1 MYVFQYVTTTEDK
14 YLEMDPMHQE
24 NEDPMETLK
33 REIKDLKEKLGTID
47 RDNTQSVDSIA
58 ENTKRISDVL
68 CRISDKKIDITNYR
82 YNPIFDLL
90 KVEQLTRIEIPL
102 DVLNQLISV
111 GFDLNAASWLPVPK
125 ACLNI
130 AAQNHHYNAARLL
143 IQHGAKGASGTYNID
158 QTDKHVNGTCII
170 EPVITVLASQPDA
183 PLDLFDLLATPQ
195 NLNDSSNIGR
205 LPLHEAVLYGHTAIA
220 LHLIKLGARV
230 DQKWGK
236 LSVLPVEYYFLHVES
251 NIKRFNT
258 DDKLL
263 MSLLPSRMH
272 GVEVLRFISQILD
285 GEQDKN
291 DIGVLEVIHQLLQ
304 RLHFD
309 KPLVLDIKTRL
320 GCFII
325 NDNVDASSPYL
336 THSPLFL
343 YLFSWILVELQFD
356 LASTPSEIGDDWEQ
370 TEINQVLWSYS
381 HAAGDIWKKYHQ
393 QSRVKSLQRLCIL
406 CTRNSMS
413 SFDDESFVS
422 LPVPPYLRKLL
433 TYRDVSE
440 KIFEEWCRAPDMSL
454 YM

>member
-1 MYVFQYVTTTEDK
+1 MEDR
-14 YLEMDPMHQE
+14 YLEMDLMHQE
-24 NEDPMETLK
+24 NEDTMETLK
-33 REIKDLKEKLGTID
+33 KEIKDLKEKLVTID
-47 RDNTQSVDSIA
+47 KDNTQSVDSIA

-68 CRISDKKIDITNYR
+68 HRISDKKIDITNYL

-143 IQHGAKGASGTYNID
+143 MQHGAKCASGTYYIE
-158 QTDKHVNGTCII
+158 HGTYSLHRA
-170 EPVITVLASQPDA
+170 PVITALVSQPDA

-205 LPLHEAVLYGHTAIA
+205 LPLHEAAHFGHTAIA
-220 LHLIKLGARV
+220 LHLIKLGAKV
-230 DQKWGK
+230 DQKDR
-236 LSVLPVEYYFLHVES
+236 SSTLPVVAFVNQNLKS
-251 NIKRFNT
+251 SSKGFNN
-258 DDKLL
+258 KLF
-263 MSLLPSRMH
+263 MRILPSRMH
-272 GVEVLRFISQILD
+272 GIEVLRVIDFIMNSK
-285 GEQDKN
+285 QDKN
-291 DIGVLEVIHQLLQ
+291 DIGVLEVIHQFLQ

-309 KPLVLDIKTRL
+309 KPLVVEINTHA
-320 GCFII
+320 GGFII
-325 NDNVDASSPYL
+325 NRIVLVCFNYI
-336 THSPLFL
+336 TSPLIL

-356 LASTPSEIGDDWEQ
+356 LASAPSEIGDD
-370 TEINQVLWSYS
+370 VLQGRKITQDFRSYL

-393 QSRVKSLQRLCIL
+393 QSRMRSLQRLCIL
-406 CTRNSMS
+406 CIRNTMS
-413 SFDDESFVS
+413 SLDDESFLS
-422 LPVPPYLRKLL
+422 LPLPPYICRLL

-440 KIFEEWCRAPDMSL
+440 KIYGEWCRAPTLSL

>member
-1 MYVFQYVTTTEDK
+1 MANR
-14 YLEMDPMHQE
+14 YLEMELMCRE
-24 NEDPMETLK
+24 NEDTMETLK
-33 REIKDLKEKLGTID
+33 REIKDLKEKLVTID

-68 CRISDKKIDITNYR
+68 RRISDKEIDITNSR

-90 KVEQLTRIEIPL
+90 NVEQLTRTEIPL

-111 GFDLNAASWLPVPK
+111 GFDVNAASWLPHPK

-130 AAQNHHYNAARLL
+130 SAQNHHYNAARLL
-143 IQHGAKGASGTYNID
+143 IQHGAKCASGTFWYN
-158 QTDKHVNGTCII
+158 I
-170 EPVITVLASQPDA
+170 EPVITELAYQPDA

-195 NLNDSSNIGR
+195 NLNDSSHIGG
-205 LPLHEAVLYGHTAIA
+205 LPLHQAVDAGHTAIA

-230 DQKWGK
+230 DQRGT
-236 LSVLPVEYYFLHVES
+236 SSTLPVATFVKKSLRS
-251 NIKRFNT
+251 NSNELNT
-258 DDKLL
+258 ENKLF

-272 GVEVLRFISQILD
+272 GVEVLRVIDWIMN
-285 GEQDKN
+285 GTQDKT

-309 KPLVLDIKTRL
+309 KTLVVEIRTHP
-320 GCFII
+320 GHFII
-325 NDNVDASSPYL
+325 NRTVILSFNYIN
-336 THSPLFL
+336 SPLHL

-356 LASTPSEIGDDWEQ
+356 FASTPSDVVQGRKFPPEIM
-370 TEINQVLWSYS
+370 SYL

-413 SFDDESFVS
+413 SLDDESFLS
-422 LPVPPYLRKLL
+422 LPAPPYIHRLL
-433 TYRDVSE
+433 TYRDISE
-440 KIFEEWCRAPDMSL
+440 KIYGEWCRTPTVSF
-454 YM
+454 YQ